1 MKKLWYE
8 QAAKEW
14 NEALPIG
21 NGRLG
26 AMIYG
31 DVETENYQ
39 LNEDSVWYGGPI
51 DRINPDA
58 YPNLEKVRS
67 LILENKIKEAE
78 NLLKYAFSGTPQSQ
92 RPYQTLGNLS
102 IDFEDHNSGYKNYK
116 RELSLNNAIHNVS
129 YQLDN
134 EDNVI
139 YKRESFA
146 SYPDNI
152 IVINLKT
159 DSSKG
164 MSFSCL
170 LTRQR
175 FYDHSFAINESTIA
189 IDGNLGKDGID
200 FCTVLKARSKDGRV
214 YTQGEHLIV
223 ENASEVTLI
232 LTSSTTF
239 RYKKPLEECMKT
251 LGAVED
257 VSYKELKERHV
268 IDYKELYGRVSL
280 ELEKNPEKE
289 SLPTNQRLKEI
300 SNDSPDNGLI
310 ELSYQYGRYLLISS
324 SRIGSLP
331 ANLQGIW
338 NPHMMPPW
346 DSKFTININTE
357 MNYWPSLNS
366 NLAECKIPLFDFLAR
381 LVESGRETARRM
393 YNCRG
398 FVAHHNT
405 DIWADTAPQDIYIP
419 ATYWVMGGA
428 WLSLHIWEYYL
439 YTRDKKFLEEY
450 FYILE
455 EAALFFE
462 DFLIPLDDYLVTC
475 PSVSPENTYI
485 LPDGT
490 SGCIC
495 AGASMDNQILRD
507 LFNVCLEAGSILDLS
522 QKQLDKY
529 QDILNKIPPI
539 KIGKHGQVME
549 WMEDYEEEEPGHRHI
564 SHLYAL
570 YPSNQITVDQT
581 PELAKAAE
589 KTIERR
595 LKYGGGHTGWSM
607 AWIINMYAR
616 LWNGRE
622 CYENLLKLL
631 RNSTLPNLF
640 GNHPPFQIDG
650 NFGSTAAIVEML
662 VQSTQ
667 DRVVLLP
674 ALPKAWSNGRVS
686 GIKLKGNLTLSM
698 EWENGTISNFTLK
711 SKQAYK
717 TKVAYKKN
725 REENS
730 LNYIDINLDEN
741 SEFTFKNDIIT
752 D

>member
-8 QAAKEW
+8 QPAKEW

-21 NGRLG
+21 NGTLG

-31 DVETENYQ
+31 TLETENYQ
-39 LNEDSVWYGGPI
+39 LNEDSIWYGAPI

-67 LILENKIKEAE
+67 LILENKINQAE
-78 NLLKYAFSGTPQSQ
+78 DLLKYAFSGLPKSQ
-92 RPYQTLGNLS
+92 RTYQTLGNLMIS
-102 IDFEDHNSGYKNYK
+102 FDRHNSPYKNYK
-116 RELSLNNAIHNVS
+116 RELSLDNAIHSVT

-134 EDNVI
+134 DDQI
-139 YKRESFA
+139 KYKRESFS

-159 DSSKG
+159 DSKSG

-170 LTRQR
+170 LTRER
-175 FYDHSFAINESTIA
+175 FYDHSWAVNESTIA
-189 IDGNLGKDGID
+189 IDGNLGKNGID
-200 FCTVLKARSKDGRV
+200 FCTVLKARSIDGKV

-223 ENASEVTLI
+223 DNASDVTLI

-239 RYKKPLEECMKT
+239 RYEDPLKECMRT
-251 LGAVED
+251 LNAVED
-257 VSYKELKERHV
+257 VSYNELKEKHV
-268 IDYKELYGRVSL
+268 SDYKELFDRV
-280 ELEKNPEKE
+280 ELKLGQNPEKGI
-289 SLPTNQRLKEI
+289 LPTDQRLKLI
-300 SNDSPDNGLI
+300 SADSTDNGLI
-310 ELSYQYGRYLLISS
+310 ELLYQYGRYLLISS
-324 SRIGSLP
+324 SRVGSLP

-338 NPHMMPPW
+338 NPHMMPSW

-366 NLAECKIPLFDFLAR
+366 NLAECKLPLFEFLAR

-428 WLSLHIWEYYL
+428 WLSLHIWEYYI
-439 YTRDKKFLEEY
+439 YTRDIKFLEEH

-462 DFLIPLDDYLVTC
+462 DFLIPLNDYLVTC

-490 SGCIC
+490 TGRIC

-507 LFNVCLEAGSILDLS
+507 LFSVCKEAGKILDIDK
-522 QKQLDKY
+522 KQLDKY
-529 QDILNKIPPI
+529 HGLFNKIPPI
-539 KIGKHGQVME
+539 KIGKHGQIME

-570 YPSNQITVDQT
+570 YPSNQITLDQT
-581 PELAKAAE
+581 PEFAEAAR

-595 LKYGGGHTGWSM
+595 LESGGGHTGWSM

-616 LWNGRE
+616 LWDGKE

-631 RNSTLPNLF
+631 RNSTLPNLL

-667 DRVVLLP
+667 DRVILLP
-674 ALPKAWSNGRVS
+674 ALPKALSNGSVS

-698 EWENGTISNFTLK
+698 EWENSTISRFVLK
-711 SKQAYK
+711 SNQAFK
-717 TKVAYKKN
+717 TRVFYRKT
-725 REENS
+725 RGSNS
-730 LNYIDINLDEN
+730 LSHIDINMDEN
-741 SEFTFKNDIIT
+741 SEYIFNNDFIAN
-752 D
+752 